1 MSSSVRK
8 TFMKKYFFLFLLS
21 VQLVPAFANDEKPR
35 TKAELTAVTVYR
47 AGAEMIHAAKAN
59 LVKGNSELVIENLS
73 NALEI
78 NSVQIKSSDNV
89 TVMGVEFNTDYLK
102 DDIKNPRI
110 KMLED
115 SVERLSSEIE
125 RIKLNES
132 ITTDLL
138 TVLKA
143 NKEIKG
149 TQTGL
154 SVAELMKLMDYYKLK
169 SAELQLELAQLK
181 QKKDKFSLQL
191 QKIVNQIDEEEK
203 KNNTSSGSLVLQLNT
218 AVAGKYEFVITYVT
232 NNAYWNAFYDLKATN
247 VIAPL
252 KLIYRA
258 KIFQTTGIDWK
269 QVKLSLSTSTPTQAG
284 NAPVFKA
291 WFLSYIN
298 PVQKYERNL
307 STVNTIQS
315 FQQNFNFSNSL
326 AGKTAGVGVMGYNYD
341 AAGDFKSPLQIRGV
355 KSFANS
361 AQPLYV
367 VNGVPMESGSIDNID
382 QSTIKDIQVLKD
394 AGALAVYGARGANGV
409 ILVTLKDGLD
419 DYISVSDRE
428 LDVTFNIDL
437 PYDIPTNGK
446 AQTATLKEYDV
457 PASYKYY
464 SVPKLDKDAFLL
476 AEVPDW
482 EGLNLLPG
490 EANIIFEGTY
500 IGKSFIDPS
509 STQDTINLT
518 MGRDKRVVIKRE
530 KLKDFSSVKFLGTN
544 KKQIFTY
551 ELTVKNN
558 KKDEVSM
565 LLKDQYP
572 VSQNKEVEVE
582 LLESNGAAVNEETGV
597 VTWKVKLAP
606 GEVKKIRI
614 SYSVKY
620 PKDKALNL
628 N

>member
-1 MSSSVRK
+1 M
-8 TFMKKYFFLFLLS
+8 
-21 VQLVPAFANDEKPR
+21 LVTMLFANEEKPR
-35 TKAELTAVTVYR
+35 TKAELNTVTVYR
-47 AGAEMIHAAKAN
+47 TGAEMIHSAKAT
-59 LVKGNSELVIENLS
+59 LTKGNSELIIENLS

-78 NSVQIKSSDNV
+78 NSVQAKASDNV

-102 DDIKNPRI
+102 DDIKSPRI
-110 KMLED
+110 KTLED
-115 SVERLSSEIE
+115 SVEKLNAEIDK
-125 RIKLNES
+125 IKLNES

-169 SAELQLELAQLK
+169 SAELQLELSQLK
-181 QKKDKFSLQL
+181 QKKDKLGLQL
-191 QKIVNQIDEEEK
+191 QKVVNQIDEEEK
-203 KNNTSSGSLVLQLNT
+203 KNNKTSGSLVLQLNT
-218 AVAGKYEFVITYVT
+218 AIAGKYDFVITYVT
-232 NNAYWNAFYDLKATN
+232 NNAYWNAFYDLKASN
-247 VIAPL
+247 VSSPL
-252 KLIYRA
+252 KLVYRA

-269 QVKLSLSTSTPTQAG
+269 QVKLSLSTSTPTQTG

-298 PVQKYERNL
+298 PVVKYESKISAFN
-307 STVNTIQS
+307 SIQS
-315 FQQNFNFSNSL
+315 YQSNYTNQGLS
-326 AGKTAGVGVMGYNYD
+326 GKASGLDMQGFGAV
-341 AAGDFKSPLQIRGV
+341 GDFKSQLQIRGSSSLS
-355 KSFANS
+355 KNAK
-361 AQPLYV
+361 PLYI
-367 VNGVPMESGSIDNID
+367 VNGVPMEDGSIDNID

-394 AGALAVYGARGANGV
+394 PTATAMYGARGANGV
-409 ILVTLKDGLD
+409 VLITLKDGLD

-518 MGRDKRVVIKRE
+518 MGRDKRVVVKRE

-544 KKQIFTY
+544 KKQVITY
-551 ELTVKNN
+551 EITVKNN
-558 KKDEVSM
+558 KKDEVNM

-582 LLESNGAAVNEETGV
+582 LLESNSAAVNEETGV
-597 VTWKVKLAP
+597 LTWKVKLAP
-606 GEVKKIRI
+606 GEVKKIRL

-620 PKDKALNL
+620 PKDKVLNL

>member
-1 MSSSVRK
+1 
-8 TFMKKYFFLFLLS
+8 MKKYFSIILLLTVS
-21 VQLVPAFANDEKPR
+21 LSSFAYEEKP
-35 TKAELTAVTVYR
+35 KVKGELNAVTVYR
-47 AGAEMIHAAKAN
+47 AGAEMTHAAKVN
-59 LVKGNSELVIENLS
+59 LAKGNSELIIENLS

-78 NSVQIKSSDNV
+78 NSVQLKTSDNV
-89 TVMGVEFNTDYLK
+89 TVMGIEFNTDYLK
-102 DDIKNPRI
+102 EEIKSPRI

-115 SVERLSSEIE
+115 SVEKITAEIDK
-125 RIKLNES
+125 IKLNES

-169 SAELQLELAQLK
+169 SAELQLELAQQK
-181 QKKDKFSLQL
+181 QKKDKLTAQL
-191 QKIVNQIDEEEK
+191 QKIVIQIAEEEK
-203 KNNTSSGSLVLQLNT
+203 KNNKSTGNLVLQLNC
-218 AVAGKYEFVITYVT
+218 AIAGKYDFEITYIT
-232 NNAYWNAFYDLKATN
+232 SNAYWNAFYDLKASS
-247 VIAPL
+247 VSAPL

-269 QVKLSLSTSTPTQAG
+269 QVKLSLSTSTPTQTG

-298 PVQKYERNL
+298 PVEKYNRDL
-307 STVNTIQS
+307 SMMNTIQTFDKS
-315 FQQNFNFSNSL
+315 AFKKELSG
-326 AGKTAGVGVMGYNYD
+326 AAAGVELNEVVTTGY
-341 AAGDFKSPLQIRGV
+341 GIKIRGTRSV
-355 KSFANS
+355 NGNAS
-361 AQPLYV
+361 PIYM
-367 VNGVPMESGSIDNID
+367 VNGVQMDAGSIAGID
-382 QSTIKDIQVLKD
+382 ENSIKDIQVLQSPT
-394 AGALAVYGARGANGV
+394 ATAIYGARGNNGV
-409 ILVTLKDGLD
+409 VVITLKDGLD
-419 DYISVSDRE
+419 DYISIADRE
-428 LDVTFNIDL
+428 LNVTFTIDL
-437 PYDIPTNGK
+437 PYDVPTNGK

-457 PASYKYY
+457 PAIYKYY
-464 SVPKLDKDAFLL
+464 AVPKLDKDAFLL
-476 AEVPDW
+476 AEVADW

-509 STQDTINLT
+509 STMDTINLT
-518 MGRDKRVVIKRE
+518 MGRDKRVVVKRE
-530 KLKDFSSVKFLGTN
+530 KLKDFSSIKFLGTN

-551 ELTVKNN
+551 EITVKNN
-558 KKDEVSM
+558 KKDAVNM

-582 LLESNGAAVNEETGV
+582 LLESNDAAVNDETGV
-597 VTWKVKLAP
+597 LTWKLKLAP
-606 GEVKKIRI
+606 GEVKKVRI

-620 PKDKALNL
+620 PKDKTLNL

>member
-1 MSSSVRK
+1 
-8 TFMKKYFFLFLLS
+8 MKKYLLCTLLLCS
-21 VQLVPAFANDEKPR
+21 FKILLAVDERPK
-35 TKAELTAVTVYR
+35 TKAALDAVTVYR
-47 AGAEMIHAAKAN
+47 NGAEMTHSAKAS
-59 LVKGNSELVIENLS
+59 LPKGNTELVIENLG

-78 NSVQIKSSDNV
+78 NSVQIKTSDNV
-89 TVMGVEFNTDYLK
+89 TIMGVEFNTDYIQ
-102 DDIKNPRI
+102 DEIKSPRI

-115 SVERLSSEIE
+115 SVEKINAD
-125 RIKLNES
+125 IDKITLNES
-132 ITTDLL
+132 ITSDLL
-138 TVLKA
+138 TVLKS

-169 SAELQLELAQLK
+169 SGELQSELASLK
-181 QKKDKFSLQL
+181 LRKEKLAALTERLSA
-191 QKIVNQIDEEEK
+191 QIDEEEK
-203 KNNTSSGSLVLQLNT
+203 KNAKTGGSLVVQLNC
-218 AVAGKYEFVITYVT
+218 AIAGKYDFIITYIT
-232 NNAYWNAFYDLKATN
+232 NNAYWNAFYDLKATS
-247 VIAPL
+247 VSEPL

-258 KIFQTTGIDWK
+258 KIFQTTGIDWR
-269 QVKLSLSTSTPTQAG
+269 QVKLSLSTSTPTQTG

-298 PVQKYERNL
+298 PVQRYEKDLYAQNGL
-307 STVNTIQS
+307 QS
-315 FQQNFNFSNSL
+315 FYKSSSNML
-326 AGKTAGVGVMGYNYD
+326 EGKVAGLNVQSSPAANYQI
-341 AAGDFKSPLQIRGV
+341 QIRGTATL
-355 KSFANS
+355 KQENK
-361 AQPLYV
+361 PLYI
-367 VNGVPMESGSIDNID
+367 VNGVPMESGSIADID
-382 QSTIKDIQVLKD
+382 PNTIKDIQVLKD
-394 AGALAVYGARGANGV
+394 AGATAVYGSRGANGV
-409 ILVTLKDGLD
+409 VVITLKDGLD

-437 PYDIPTNGK
+437 PYDVPTNGK

-457 PASYKYY
+457 PATYKYY
-464 SVPKLDKDAFLL
+464 AVPKLDKDAFLL

-518 MGRDKRVVIKRE
+518 MGRDKRVVVKRE
-530 KLKDFSSVKFLGTN
+530 KAKDFSSVKFLGTN

-551 ELTVKNN
+551 DITVKNN
-558 KKDEVSM
+558 KKDAVNM

-582 LLESNGAAVNEETGV
+582 LLESNEAAVNEETGV
-597 VTWKVKLAP
+597 LTWKLKLAP
-606 GEVKKIRI
+606 GEVKKIRL

-620 PKDKALNL
+620 PKDKTLNL

>member
-1 MSSSVRK
+1 
-8 TFMKKYFFLFLLS
+8 MKKYIVGCLFLLS
-21 VQLVPAFANDEKPR
+21 THLFATEERPK
-35 TKAELTAVTVYR
+35 TKAELNAVTVYR
-47 AGAEMIHAAKAN
+47 SGAEMSHAAKAT
-59 LVKGNSELVIENLS
+59 LPKGNTELVIENLS

-78 NSVQIKSSDNV
+78 NSVQIKTSDNV
-89 TVMGVEFNTDYLK
+89 TVMGIEFNTDYTK
-102 DDIKNPRI
+102 DEIKSPKI

-115 SVERLSSEIE
+115 SAEKINIEVEK
-125 RIKLNES
+125 IKLNES
-132 ITTDLL
+132 ITADLL
-138 TVLKA
+138 SVLKA

-169 SAELQLELAQLK
+169 SGELQLELAQLK
-181 QKKDKFSLQL
+181 QKKDKLTL
-191 QKIVNQIDEEEK
+191 LAEKINNQINEEEK
-203 KNNTSSGSLVLQLNT
+203 KNSKSGGSLVLQLNC
-218 AVAGKYEFVITYVT
+218 AIAGKYDFIVTYIT
-232 NNAYWNAFYDLKATN
+232 NNAYWNAFYDLKATSI
-247 VIAPL
+247 IAPL

-269 QVKLSLSTSTPTQAG
+269 QVKLSLSTSTPTQTG

-298 PVQKYERNL
+298 PVQKYESNL
-307 STVNTIQS
+307 STLNTIQS
-315 FQQNFNFSNSL
+315 YNKSYDGMLQGKV
-326 AGKTAGVGVMGYNYD
+326 AGIQ
-341 AAGDFKSPLQIRGV
+341 LQTQ
-355 KSFANS
+355 SFAKLGMATNVRLRGDNGLGT
-361 AQPLYV
+361 AADALYV
-367 VNGVPMESGSIDNID
+367 VNGVPMNEGSAGDINPDNV
-382 QSTIKDIQVLKD
+382 KDFQVLQ
-394 AGALAVYGARGANGV
+394 APAATAIYGARGSNGAIV
-409 ILVTLKDGLD
+409 ITLKDGLD
-419 DYISVSDRE
+419 DYISVADRE

-437 PYDIPTNGK
+437 PYDVPTNGK

-457 PASYKYY
+457 PTTYKYY

-476 AEVPDW
+476 AEVADW

-518 MGRDKRVVIKRE
+518 MGRDKRVVVKRE
-530 KLKDFSSVKFLGTN
+530 KLKDFSSVKFLGSN

-551 ELTVKNN
+551 EITVKNN
-558 KKDEVSM
+558 KKDEVNM

-582 LLESNGAAVNEETGV
+582 LLESNDAAVNEETGV
-597 VTWKVKLAP
+597 LTWKLKLAP
-606 GEVKKIRI
+606 GEIKKVRL

-620 PKDKALNL
+620 PKDKVLNL

>member
-1 MSSSVRK
+1 
-8 TFMKKYFFLFLLS
+8 MKKYFLFLLLWVVFVS
-21 VQLVPAFANDEKPR
+21 SFANEEKPVI
-35 TKAELTAVTVYR
+35 KAALDAVTVYR
-47 AGAEMIHAAKAN
+47 ASAEMTHSAKVILA
-59 LVKGNSELVIENLS
+59 KGNNELVIENLS
-73 NALEI
+73 NSLEI
-78 NSVQIKSSDNV
+78 NSVQIKTSDNV

-102 DDIKNPRI
+102 DEIKNPRV

-115 SVERLSSEIE
+115 SVERLNAEIDK
-125 RIKLNES
+125 IKLNES
-132 ITTDLL
+132 ITADLL
-138 TVLKA
+138 TVLKS

-169 SAELQLELAQLK
+169 SAELQAELAQLK
-181 QKKDKFSLQL
+181 QKKDKLTKL
-191 QKIVNQIDEEEK
+191 VEKLVNQINEEEK
-203 KNNTSSGSLVLQLNT
+203 KNIKSSGSVVLQLNC
-218 AVAGKYEFVITYVT
+218 AIAGKYDFIVTYIT
-232 NNAYWNAFYDLKATN
+232 NNAYWNAFYDLKASN
-247 VIAPL
+247 VVAPL

-269 QVKLSLSTSTPTQAG
+269 QVKLSLSTSTPTQSG

-298 PVQKYERNL
+298 PVQRYERDL
-307 STVNTIQS
+307 SMLNTIQPLYQKS
-315 FQQNFNFSNSL
+315 FNEAL
-326 AGKTAGVGVMGYNYD
+326 DGRVAGVQLNETVVTGYGIKLRG
-341 AAGDFKSPLQIRGV
+341 AASLTGNNK
-355 KSFANS
+355 
-361 AQPLYV
+361 PLYI
-367 VNGVPMESGSIDNID
+367 VNGVPMDDGSVANIDPGSI
-382 QSTIKDIQVLKD
+382 KDMQVLKD
-394 AGALAVYGARGANGV
+394 ANATAIYGARAGNGV
-409 ILVTLKDGLD
+409 IVITLKDGLD

-437 PYDIPTNGK
+437 PYDVPTNGK

-457 PASYKYY
+457 PAIYKYY
-464 SVPKLDKDAFLL
+464 AVPKLDKDAFLL

-509 STQDTINLT
+509 STMDTINLT
-518 MGRDKRVVIKRE
+518 MGRDKRVVLKRE
-530 KLKDFSSVKFLGTN
+530 KLKDFSSVKFLGSN
-544 KKQIFTY
+544 KKQTFTY
-551 ELTVKNN
+551 EITVKNN
-558 KKDEVSM
+558 KKDEVNM

-582 LLESNGAAVNEETGV
+582 LLESNAAAINEETGV
-597 VTWKVKLAP
+597 LTWKLKLAP
-606 GEVKKIRI
+606 GEVKKVRI

>member
-1 MSSSVRK
+1 
-8 TFMKKYFFLFLLS
+8 MKKYFVVVFVLALFKFS
-21 VQLVPAFANDEKPR
+21 FAADDKPK
-35 TKAELTAVTVYR
+35 TKAALDAVTVYR
-47 AGAEMIHAAKAN
+47 AGAEMVHSAKAN
-59 LVKGNSELVIENLS
+59 VSRGNSELIIENLS

-78 NSVQIKSSDNV
+78 NSVQIKTNDNI

-102 DDIKNPRI
+102 DETKSPRI

-115 SVERLSSEIE
+115 SADRLSAEIDKV
-125 RIKLNES
+125 KLNES
-132 ITTDLL
+132 ITADLL

-143 NKEIKG
+143 NREIKG

-169 SAELQLELAQLK
+169 SAELQTEMAQLK
-181 QKKDKFSLQL
+181 QKEDKLTAAL
-191 QKIVNQIDEEEK
+191 TKIVSQADEEEK
-203 KNNTSSGSLVLQLNT
+203 KNNKSGGSLVLQLNC
-218 AVAGKYEFVITYVT
+218 AVAGSYDFVITYVT
-232 NNAYWNAFYDLKATN
+232 NNAYWNAFYDLKATS
-247 VIAPL
+247 VSVPL
-252 KLIYRA
+252 KLVYRA

-269 QVKLSLSTSTPTQAG
+269 QVKLSLSTSTPTQTG

-298 PVQKYERNL
+298 PVVKYESNL
-307 STVNTIQS
+307 STYNTMNTIQS
-315 FQQNFNFSNSL
+315 FSKSFDGSLNGKVAGLSVQQNSPGAAFSY
-326 AGKTAGVGVMGYNYD
+326 K
-341 AAGDFKSPLQIRGV
+341 IRGASSLNLNA
-355 KSFANS
+355 K
-361 AQPLYV
+361 PLYI
-367 VNGVPMESGSIDNID
+367 VNGVPMDDGSVESIDPN
-382 QSTIKDIQVLKD
+382 SIKDVQVLKD
-394 AGALAVYGARGANGV
+394 ASATAIYGTRAANGAVV
-409 ILVTLKDGLD
+409 ITLKDGLD
-419 DYISVSDRE
+419 DYIPVADRE

-437 PYDIPTNGK
+437 PYDVPTNGK

-457 PASYKYY
+457 PATYKYY

-544 KKQIFTY
+544 KKQVFTY
-551 ELTVKNN
+551 EITVKNN
-558 KKDEVSM
+558 KKDEVNM

-582 LLESNGAAVNEETGV
+582 LLESNNASVNEETGV
-597 VTWKVKLAP
+597 ITWKLKLAP
-606 GEVKKIRI
+606 GEVRKVRL

-620 PKDKALNL
+620 PKDKILNL